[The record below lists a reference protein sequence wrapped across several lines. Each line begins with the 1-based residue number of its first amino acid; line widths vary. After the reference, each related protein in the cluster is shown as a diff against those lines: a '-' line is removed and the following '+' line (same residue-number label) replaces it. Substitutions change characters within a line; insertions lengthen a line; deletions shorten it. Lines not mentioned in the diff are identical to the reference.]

1 MLEKLN
7 ATSRKMKETSRKV
20 GILKIYLLTDSSCVR
35 IKFTGRA
42 SMMSPLTFK
51 YLMKFRKV
59 NVNGETYLWH
69 KVSQT
74 SIFLNIGLI
83 TQLLKTSLSRNVREQ
98 RWGHRETYLI
108 SAFDSLFSHKQI
120 RKKEHLDSPIRRRPN
135 KMSRYSLGLYS
146 KD

>member
-7 ATSRKMKETSRKV
+7 AKSRKMKVTSRKE

-42 SMMSPLTFK
+42 YMLAPLTFK
-51 YLMKFRKV
+51 ILMKFSKV

-98 RWGHRETYLI
+98 RWGHRETYL
-108 SAFDSLFSHKQI
+108 LFSHKQI